1 MAIILDG
8 RLISAKIKKEI
19 ASQVAKLVLK
29 PGLAVVLVGDDP
41 ASKRYVNSKEKA
53 CQEVGFYSKKIVLE
67 ENISQEELFKVL
79 ADLNNDI
86 KIHGILVQLPLP
98 EKLNHLEQ
106 KVLNFINPKK
116 DVDGF
121 HPLNS
126 GKLLNNKAEI
136 AKNLLVPATPKGVI
150 RLLDEYK
157 INLAGK
163 NVVVVGRSNLVGKP
177 IALLCLAKNAT
188 VTICHSKTEN
198 LKEFTKKA
206 DILIVAIGKAN
217 FIKTEHIKKGVVV
230 IDVGIN
236 RTKDKL
242 TGDVDFNKVEKIARY
257 ISPVPGGIGPM
268 TIACL
273 LENTLIAYYNQ
284 ISPLKC

>member
-1 MAIILDG
+1 MAKILDG
-8 RLISAKIKKEI
+8 RLVSAKIKREI
-19 ASQVAKLVLK
+19 TNQVSKLVLK
-29 PGLAVVLVGDDP
+29 PGLAVVLAGDNQ
-41 ASKRYVNSKEKA
+41 ASKVYVNFKEKA
-53 CQEVGFYSKKIVLE
+53 CQEVGFYSEKIVLKE
-67 ENISQEELFKVL
+67 DISQEELFKVL
-79 ADLNNDI
+79 DGLNNNI

-126 GKLLNNKAEI
+126 GKLLNSKGEI
-136 AKNLLVPATPKGVI
+136 AKNLLVPATPKGII
-150 RLLDEYK
+150 RLLAEYK

-177 IALLCLAKNAT
+177 VALLCLSKNAT

-206 DILIVAIGKAN
+206 DILIAAIGKAN
-217 FIKTEHIKKGVVV
+217 FIKTEHVKKGVVV

-236 RTKDKL
+236 RIDDKL
-242 TGDVDFNKVEKIARY
+242 AGDVDFKKVEKIARY
-257 ISPVPGGIGPM
+257 ITPVPGGIGPM

-284 ISPLKC
+284 V